1 MPINADQ
8 EYFVA
13 QRRYYDAK
21 TIDEKII
28 ALEEVLRCAPKHK
41 GAHNLLAQLRLQLSK
56 LKKERQKQKKSARRT
71 FGIEKEGAG
80 QVCLLGFANSG
91 KSQLLK
97 ALTGVGEPS
106 EHSFSTVK
114 PVVGMMKFEDV
125 WIQLVEIP
133 SNFEPRFLSVASTS
147 DINIF
152 LVDMSKENQ
161 LSHAKDF
168 IDKNHIRKYVIVG
181 NKKDLSQPNSLSD
194 YSLKISAKTGEELD
208 QLRKY
213 IWESLH
219 LIRVYTKGFG
229 KSAEKKPITFREGAT
244 IGDVAKNVHK
254 DMLKFF
260 KFARVWG
267 STKFPGSKVG
277 LEYKLKDKDI
287 VEIRMKQ

>member
-80 QVCLLGFANSG
+80 QVCILGFANSG

-106 EHSFSTVK
+106 EHAFSTEK
-114 PVVGMMKFEDV
+114 PVVGMMRFEDV
-125 WIQLVEIP
+125 WIQMVEIP
-133 SNFEPRFLSVASTS
+133 SSFEPRFFSVASTS

-152 LVDMSKENQ
+152 LVDMTKEEQ
-161 LSHAKDF
+161 LIQAREF
-168 IDKNHIRKYVIVG
+168 IEKNNIRRYVIVG
-181 NKKDLSQPNSLSD
+181 NKKDVSPENSKYLISV
-194 YSLKISAKTGEELD
+194 SAKTGENLD
-208 QLRKY
+208 KLRRY
-213 IWESLH
+213 LWDSLH
-219 LIRVYTKGFG
+219 ILRVYTKGFG
-229 KSAEKKPITFREGAT
+229 KAAEKKPIVFREGAT
-244 IGDVAKNVHK
+244 IEDVAKNVHK
-254 DMLKFF
+254 DMVKFF

-277 LEYKLKDKDI
+277 LDYVVKDRDI
-287 VEIRMKQ
+287 VEIRMK